1 MTTGQGHLPSF
12 AISRHKYPEHLP
24 LKDFPL
30 MLPLVSQCTACA
42 ASRLTVFD
50 SFSGEAFGDLVR
62 SYLVSGLTRGVPS
75 LFVDL
80 KGLYGEQ
87 SKRQIIEEIVEEVR
101 GKLNSGDSPPLN
113 GSLLPNQQ
121 EMSSASSSSSE
132 PPTTYLWTL
141 YFLAQHYSMLGNHVR
156 ALSMLNLAIQHTPT
170 LPELFTCKGRILKH
184 AGDFL
189 GATRCLDEA
198 RLLDGQDR
206 FLNTKSAKYRLRA
219 GFIEEANEILG
230 LFTKVS

>member
-1 MTTGQGHLPSF
+1 
-12 AISRHKYPEHLP
+12 
-24 LKDFPL
+24 
-30 MLPLVSQCTACA
+30 VS
-42 ASRLTVFD
+42 LLD
-50 SFSGEAFGDLVR
+50 SLSPGEAFGDLVR

-87 SKRQIIEEIVEEVR
+87 SKRQKIEEIIEEVR
-101 GKLNSGDSPPLN
+101 EKLTSSNCPPLN
-113 GSLLPNQQ
+113 GPLLPNQQ
-121 EMSSASSSSSE
+121 EVSSSSASSSSSE

-230 LFTKVS
+230 FFTKVS